1 VPELNLVEDGAR
13 RTVAAV
19 QCSPILGAVSH
30 NVEQAV
36 RRISALRGRADLV
49 VFPELFTTGYNREH
63 LDHAQL
69 AESLDD
75 SPTVSRLTAAAAD
88 ARVALTG
95 TLLERDGAAIYD
107 TAIVIDSDGRLVG
120 RYRKTHLY
128 PAEQPYF
135 TRGDGLLVVPVGDEL
150 KLGLAICFEHA
161 FPEIFTELALL
172 GANLIAIP
180 SAVPDGFGYLL
191 DLRTRARAQDN
202 QLFVVASN
210 LVGFDSQTR
219 WCGRSAIIGPRGE
232 ALAVAD
238 AEGEAVLIAKLDLD
252 EIGRERRQEPVL
264 ASRRPELYQRSRGVV
279 PR

>member
-1 VPELNLVEDGAR
+1 MPELNLVGDGAR
-13 RTVAAV
+13 RRVAAV
-19 QCSPILGAVSH
+19 QSSPILGAVSH

-49 VFPELFTTGYNREH
+49 VFPELFTTGYNRER

-135 TRGDGLLVVPVGDEL
+135 TRGDGLLVVAVGDGL

-180 SAVPDGFGYLL
+180 SAVPDGFDYLL
-191 DLRTRARAQDN
+191 ELRTRARAQDN

-210 LVGFDSQTR
+210 LVGFDGQTR
-219 WCGRSAIIGPRGE
+219 WCGRSAIIDPRGE

-238 AEGEAVLIAKLDLD
+238 AEGEAVLIAELDLD

>member
-1 VPELNLVEDGAR
+1 MPERNLGADGVR

-19 QCSPILGAVSH
+19 QSSPILGAVSH
-30 NVEQAV
+30 NVDAAIQQ
-36 RRISALRGRADLV
+36 ISALRGRADIV
-49 VFPELFTTGYNREH
+49 AFPELFTTGYNREL
-63 LDHAQL
+63 LDHADL
-69 AESLDD
+69 AELLDD
-75 SPTVSRLTAAAAD
+75 SPTVARLSAAAAD
-88 ARVALTG
+88 AGVAVTG

-107 TAIVIDSDGRLVG
+107 TAIVIDNDGRLVG

-128 PAEQPYF
+128 PAEHPYF
-135 TRGDGLLVVPVGDEL
+135 SQGEGLLVAPVAEGL
-150 KLGLAICFEHA
+150 NLGLAICFEHA

-210 LVGFDSQTR
+210 LVGFDGHTR
-219 WCGRSAIIGPRGE
+219 WCGGSAIIGPRGE

-238 AEGEAVLIAKLDLD
+238 AESEAVLIAELDLD
-252 EIGRERRQEPVL
+252 QIRRERQQEPVL
-264 ASRRPELYQRSRGVV
+264 LSRRPELYQRTRGGA